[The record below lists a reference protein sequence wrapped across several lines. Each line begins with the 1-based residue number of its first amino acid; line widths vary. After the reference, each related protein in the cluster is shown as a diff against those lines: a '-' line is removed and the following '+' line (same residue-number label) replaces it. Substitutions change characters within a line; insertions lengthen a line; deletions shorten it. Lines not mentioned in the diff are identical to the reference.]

1 MKKNDVLKG
10 VVISVI
16 SLVIGF
22 IAISVPFKLFSEL
35 SNSQMTI
42 LFSTEIAV
50 YTILGL
56 IFLTAKDLQSQKKA
70 KAKQRVEKRKAQVKK
85 LQNEWLDLAA

>member
-10 VVISVI
+10 VAISAI

-35 SNSQMTI
+35 SNTQMTI
-42 LFSTEIAV
+42 LFSTELAV

-56 IFLTAKDLQSQKKA
+56 IFLITKELQSQKKA
-70 KAKQRVEKRKAQVKK
+70 KVKHRLEKREAQVKK
-85 LQNEWLDLAA
+85 LQSEWLDLAA